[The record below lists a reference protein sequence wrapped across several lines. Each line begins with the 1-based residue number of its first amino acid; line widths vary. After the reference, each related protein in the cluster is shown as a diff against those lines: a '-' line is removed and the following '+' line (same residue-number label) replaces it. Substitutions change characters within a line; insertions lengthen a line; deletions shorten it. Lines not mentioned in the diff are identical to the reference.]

1 MYMGK
6 YVPELQKVFIS
17 NLKRFRKSKGLSQ
30 ARLAELCTISAG
42 FVGEIEVGRSFP
54 SVKTLEKFSQIL
66 DVKPYEFFMDPEDR
80 KPSSQEEVLFILERV
95 KDYVRQR

>member
-1 MYMGK
+1 MSK

-17 NLKRFRKSKGLSQ
+17 NLKRFRKAKGLSQ

-66 DVKPYEFFMDPEDR
+66 EVKPFEFFVDPDDR
-80 KPSSQEEVLFILERV
+80 KPSSQEEVLYILDRV
-95 KDYVRQR
+95 KDYIRLS